1 MSNNHKE
8 RFYSKLR
15 ETKKFNSKTL
25 SRDDIRAIKSFLI
38 NGTSL
43 EASQA
48 FKRRISRNKFK
59 LVNTGAG
66 GEDKLFTVK
75 KKSDLKGDDNQVS
88 YNSSFEFSSSTI
100 FGNRLYRSFKD
111 SV

>member
-1 MSNNHKE
+1 MSNNQKE
-8 RFYSKLR
+8 MFYSKLR
-15 ETKKFNSKTL
+15 ETKKLNSKTL

-38 NGTSL
+38 DGTL
-43 EASQA
+43 LGASQA

-59 LVNTGAG
+59 LVNTG

-88 YNSSFEFSSSTI
+88 YNSSFEFSSSTF